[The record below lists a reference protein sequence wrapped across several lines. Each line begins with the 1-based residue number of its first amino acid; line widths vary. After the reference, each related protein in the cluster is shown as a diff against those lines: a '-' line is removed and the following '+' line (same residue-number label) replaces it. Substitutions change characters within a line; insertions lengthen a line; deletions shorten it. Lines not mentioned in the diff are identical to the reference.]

1 MSVRDIIQHSLEKNP
16 LAIKEA
22 LEAEMQERVRLAIE
36 EKMAAALE
44 EDAEEDLEE
53 AKDEDED
60 EDDEDEDEDEDDLD
74 EEVEQLDELSP
85 EILKRYMHKSSGMD
99 DRKDKNVASVNRL
112 RAQGKA
118 HRVLGNDKEADRLR
132 DKAKKRDDS
141 FAKAQAR
148 HYAAT
153 GFKKKGQ
160 PPAVKG
166 SPVDKATQKMPS
178 SYYKEE
184 HE

>member
-1 MSVRDIIQHSLEKNP
+1 MSVREIIQHSLDKNP
-16 LAIKEA
+16 LAMKEA
-22 LEAEMQERVRLAIE
+22 LEAEMQERVRLALE
-36 EKMAAALE
+36 EKMTAALE
-44 EDAEEDLEE
+44 EAADE
-53 AKDEDED
+53 DEDED
-60 EDDEDEDEDEDDLD
+60 EDDEDEDDEDEDDLD

-85 EILKRYMHKSSGMD
+85 EVLKRYMHKTSGMD

-132 DKAKKRDDS
+132 DKAKKRDDG
-141 FAKAQAR
+141 FAKAVAR
-148 HYAAT
+148 HNAAT
-153 GFKKKGQ
+153 GFRKKGQ